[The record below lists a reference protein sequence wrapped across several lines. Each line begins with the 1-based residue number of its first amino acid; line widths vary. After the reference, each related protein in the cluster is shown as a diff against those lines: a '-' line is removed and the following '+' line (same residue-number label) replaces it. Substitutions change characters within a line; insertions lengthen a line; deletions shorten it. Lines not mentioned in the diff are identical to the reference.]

1 MSSDKNID
9 EKDVLILFTTSIN
22 SLKSSL
28 PQAAIAVPSTLN
40 RVGLSQVVA
49 HLLGI
54 SSETEGNGATSSFEF
69 TVTSQQFELLKRGKT
84 SSRTSGS
91 RGEEKDEEGRG
102 EQGDVSVGD
111 SGELVSRPLLRTSL
125 RRYSRLIGLTSE
137 DTLHLEFAPAI
148 EAPKSGRGG
157 AQGLA
162 VRDWVSTL
170 ACGGTFAIAGLTDG
184 TLSFAM
190 ENDLLLSS
198 SSSSSGSTS
207 SLANVFSSLTIQG
220 GGESN
225 VILHHGGVTGVD
237 ICERSL
243 FIGSIG
249 SNNSIIAS
257 NSSSSDV
264 VAMVAS
270 AGKDC
275 VVRLW
280 NASIEKKKKKDIK
293 NSDDTAEPLSHKT
306 STKGGQGGSS
316 NVKASLQQQSSS
328 SSSSSGDVVSLS
340 IVEELTGADDACGG
354 VAFDPT
360 GSFVACGDARG
371 SLFLWN
377 CVRKQ
382 QQQQQQQG
390 PTTSA
395 GATAAATT
403 ATTGGSLK
411 RPRSSPKN
419 AVESTSSFSSSS
431 FSSAPIVPLLPTIRL
446 NAAHSGRVSD
456 VCWLR
461 AGQLASASWDHT
473 VSVWDVED
481 ALSSSSS
488 SSSSSPSL
496 SSSPVTTL
504 RCGKVVTSITSSPL
518 GGTLATGHA
527 DNTVRVWD
535 PRGRGG
541 SAGSQGGQQE
551 AIGLR
556 ATLNG
561 ASTWVSDVAFHTTS
575 GHHVAATTHGGLC
588 LLWDIRAPLSPL
600 YEVAKHSDKTL
611 AVAWMQSGGGI
622 ISGGADSTVHV
633 STVSIGRK

>member
-9 EKDVLILFTTSIN
+9 EKDVLILLTTSID
-22 SLKSSL
+22 SLKPSL

-91 RGEEKDEEGRG
+91 RGDEKDEEGRG

-198 SSSSSGSTS
+198 SSSSGSTS

-237 ICERSL
+237 ICERSS
-243 FIGSIG
+243 FIGG
-249 SNNSIIAS
+249 NNSIIAS

-280 NASIEKKKKKDIK
+280 NASIEKKKKKDSK

-306 STKGGQGGSS
+306 STKGAQGGSS
-316 NVKASLQQQSSS
+316 NAKASLQQQSSSSSS

-371 SLFLWN
+371 SLFLWD

-382 QQQQQQQG
+382 QQQQQQG
-390 PTTSA
+390 STTS
-395 GATAAATT
+395 AATT

-419 AVESTSSFSSSS
+419 AVESTSSFSS

-446 NAAHSGRVSD
+446 SAAHSGRVSD

-588 LLWDIRAPLSPL
+588 LLWDIRAPQAPL

>member
-1 MSSDKNID
+1 MSAPDKNED
-9 EKDVLILFTTSIN
+9 KDVLILLTTSIN
-22 SLKSSL
+22 SLKSTL

-54 SSETEGNGATSSFEF
+54 SSEQTEGNGGATSSFEF
-69 TVTSQQFELLKRGKT
+69 TVTSQQFELLKRGKG
-84 SSRTSGS
+84 RASGS

-102 EQGDVSVGD
+102 EHGDGAVGD

-125 RRYSRLIGLTSE
+125 RRYSRLLGLTSE

-190 ENDLLLSS
+190 ESDLLLSS
-198 SSSSSGSTS
+198 ESSSSSS

-225 VILHHGGVTGVD
+225 GILHHGGVTGVD
-237 ICERSL
+237 IYERSS
-243 FIGSIG
+243 FIG
-249 SNNSIIAS
+249 NNDSVIAS
-257 NSSSSDV
+257 NSLDV

-280 NASIEKKKKKDIK
+280 NASIEKKKKDSK
-293 NSDDTAEPLSHKT
+293 NPDAAEPLSSHKT
-306 STKGGQGGSS
+306 STKGGQGSNSS
-316 NVKASLQQQSSS
+316 KASLQQSSS

-340 IVEELTGADDACGG
+340 IVGELTGADDACGG

-371 SLFLWN
+371 SLFLWD

-382 QQQQQQQG
+382 QQQQG
-390 PTTSA
+390 STTSA
-395 GATAAATT
+395 ATAAPT
-403 ATTGGSLK
+403 ATGGSLK
-411 RPRSSPKN
+411 RPRSSSNN
-419 AVESTSSFSSSS
+419 AVESTSSSSS
-431 FSSAPIVPLLPTIRL
+431 FSNAPIVPHLPSIRFS
-446 NAAHSGRVSD
+446 AAHSGRVSD

-481 ALSSSSS
+481 ALSS

-561 ASTWVSDVAFHTTS
+561 SSTWVSDVAFHTTS

-588 LLWDIRAPLSPL
+588 LLWDIRAPQSPL

-611 AVAWMQSGGGI
+611 AVAWMHSGGGI